1 MGNFF
6 RSPSTVSEASLIVTP
21 ILYIVIIASFIPSIV
36 VTASIFVILIK
47 IALTLLILV
56 GIFGFINTLFIKDQ
70 HKIKQKLLFLLLH
83 FVSLCAVSFGIYAYV
98 IFKHFEFVS

>member
-6 RSPSTVSEASLIVTP
+6 RNPSTVSEASLVVTA
-21 ILYIVIIASFIPSIV
+21 ILYMVIIASFIPSIV
-36 VTASIFVILIK
+36 VMASTFIILIK

-56 GIFGFINTLFIKDQ
+56 GIFGFIYTLFIKD
-70 HKIKQKLLFLLLH
+70 KRKGKQKLLFLLLH

-98 IFKHFEFVS
+98 LFKNFGP